1 MLLVIIDPNTK
12 FSNFPHF
19 WAETHNFRLCQT
31 FTQNA
36 DTPLEPQALK
46 TPEVVF
52 EFQLKI

>member
-1 MLLVIIDPNTK
+1 MLIVIIDPNTK
-12 FSNFPHF
+12 FPNFPHF